1 MRQATHGQNTQ
12 NKPGGKYAL
21 LSNKIFNHR
30 QVDLIQKQ
38 VLSYIL
44 ATKRLIIGK
53 TRVNTKFVLHMKK
66 LGK

>member
-1 MRQATHGQNTQ
+1 MSKIHKTNQ
-12 NKPGGKYAL
+12 GGNYAL
-21 LSNKIFNHR
+21 VSTKNFHHR

-53 TRVNTKFVLHMKK
+53 SKVNTKFVSHMKK
-66 LGK
+66 LGN